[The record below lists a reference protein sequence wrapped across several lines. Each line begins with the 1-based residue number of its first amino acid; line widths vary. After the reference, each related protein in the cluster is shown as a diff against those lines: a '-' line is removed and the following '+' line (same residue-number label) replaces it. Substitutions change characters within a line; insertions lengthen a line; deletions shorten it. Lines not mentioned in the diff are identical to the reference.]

1 MDAAGR
7 GDEPRY
13 QIGEAA
19 DRVGL
24 SLRTVR
30 YYEEMGLVQPSARSR
45 GGFRLYS
52 DADVERLRVL
62 KGMKPLGLSLD
73 EIREL
78 MEAFDATERPGELD
92 AEARDARAGQ
102 LARFQEQADAQ
113 VERLEAYLAEARLLA
128 GRIRSRRAECE
139 PPGGG

>member
-30 YYEEMGLVQPSARSR
+30 YYEEMGLLQPSARSR

-78 MEAFDATERPGELD
+78 MEAFDATERPAALD
-92 AEARDARAGQ
+92 GEARAARAAQ

-113 VERLEAYLAEARLLA
+113 VERLEAHLAEARLLA
-128 GRIRSRRAECE
+128 GRIRRRRAACE
-139 PPGGG
+139 DRADG

>member
-1 MDAAGR
+1 MVAADP

-19 DRVGL
+19 ERVGL

-30 YYEEMGLVQPSARSR
+30 YYEEVGLVQPSARSR

-52 DADVERLRVL
+52 DADVARLRVL

-78 MEAFDATERPGELD
+78 MEAFDATERPAGLG
-92 AEARDARAGQ
+92 ARARSERARQ
-102 LARFQEQADAQ
+102 LAGFQERADAQ
-113 VERLEAYLAEARLLA
+113 VERLEAHLAEARLLA
-128 GRIRSRRAECE
+128 ERIRSRRDACE
-139 PPGGG
+139 RPADG